1 MTSGTSNGTGAEA
14 LLGLDGLLTDDQR
27 AWRDRARAVA
37 SVIAR
42 CRALP
47 EWAEVTAAGD
57 FAKKAA
63 GRVAGGNRTPR
74 LPRNRA

>member
-37 SVIAR
+37 SVIAALSTR
-42 CRALP
+42 QGRGLPGLVTGRDVTDARA
-47 EWAEVTAAGD
+47 EA
-57 FAKKAA
+57 
-63 GRVAGGNRTPR
+63 
-74 LPRNRA
+74 